1 VAAHLR
7 NTSAYRRFWSRRR
20 AEVVER
26 DGCRCVLCRTSEN
39 LTAHH
44 KIPWHISRDDSP
56 CNLVTLCRRHH
67 DAVEELDAI
76 EVYLSWQPALI
87 HRCH

>member
-1 VAAHLR
+1 MAPRPR
-7 NTSAYRRFWSRRR
+7 NTSVYRRFWSRRR

-44 KIPWHISRDDSP
+44 KIPWYVSRDDSP
-56 CNLVTLCRRHH
+56 CNLVTLCRKHH
-67 DAVEELDAI
+67 DEVEELDAI
-76 EVYLSWQPALI
+76 EVYLSWQHALT
-87 HRCH
+87 RRF